1 MTTGQTLLEIL
12 KYILPALVVLIAT
25 SIIVSKFLVSGTRRK
40 ELAIFKEGLD
50 TTLRLRLQAYER
62 LSVYAE
68 RITPR
73 SLISR
78 VYHTGMTVRDLQTAM
93 ISAIRE
99 EYEHNLSQQIYVSN
113 QVWKTIAG
121 VKEQEM
127 AMVNQIAST
136 LNPEASA
143 KELHKRIM
151 DFTLTNE
158 NPLPSEVALEVINN
172 EAKVV
177 LSMQS

>member
-12 KYILPALVVLIAT
+12 KYILPAIIVLIAT

-62 LSVYAE
+62 LTVYIE
-68 RITPR
+68 RISPR

-78 VYHTGMTVRDLQTAM
+78 VYQTGMTVRDLQSEM
-93 ISAIRE
+93 ISAIKE

-113 QVWKTIAG
+113 QVWKTIEG
-121 VKEQEM
+121 VKEQEL
-127 AMVNQIAST
+127 ALLNQIAGS
-136 LNPEASA
+136 LNAEASA

-151 DFTLTNE
+151 DFTISNE
-158 NPLPSEVALEVINN
+158 NPLPREVALEVINN